1 MMSPLLRTLVLV
13 GLVVGGLVSGAGMA
27 RAEPCPFQGGCA
39 GLDEGVVT
47 VSYEGAGLPAVV
59 GAQGADALDYGWRLM
74 DPCLAAAQATGYCS
88 PTDVRECPP
97 ADPGRVVGFFVV
109 ERRPIVRGDRT
120 AMLDGPNGPTVVQLG
135 QEYAPGDPVGD
146 WRYIREGCYDITA
159 LNPPPSGAEVF
170 SYFERLPLPLLTT
183 QHQPPGDGLTGL
195 PVIFYT
201 DSPITQTF
209 TVDI

>member
-1 MMSPLLRTLVLV
+1 LSVLTELRSLVKCLV
-13 GLVVGGLVSGAGMA
+13 A
-27 RAEPCPFQGGCA
+27 
-39 GLDEGVVT
+39 
-47 VSYEGAGLPAVV
+47 
-59 GAQGADALDYGWRLM
+59 
-74 DPCLAAAQATGYCS
+74 CS
-88 PTDVRECPP
+88 PAICSANWESV
-97 ADPGRVVGFFVV
+97 
-109 ERRPIVRGDRT
+109 
-120 AMLDGPNGPTVVQLG
+120 
-135 QEYAPGDPVGD
+135 
-146 WRYIREGCYDITA
+146 REGCYDITA